1 MNTSETTL
9 KEIADFLAK
18 QRKVAK
24 REDQQQGAA
33 LPAYNPELCGYRGKD
48 NTMCGIGCI
57 IPDDIYKP
65 HIEYAEID
73 QILYWKEMP
82 ATDLEGTDPFFLEET
97 MVIVN
102 HLFGKFKE
110 MTVHQ
115 ATVMMS
121 AIQQFHDQDYQPM
134 IYDFEGQPDEELSAR
149 IFECLHEDYSGIMNP
164 TGQE

>member
-18 QRKVAK
+18 QRKVSK
-24 REDQQQGAA
+24 REGNQKEAA
-33 LPAYNPELCGYRGKD
+33 IPAYNPDLCGYRGKD

-57 IPDDIYKP
+57 IPDNIYKP

-82 ATDLEGTDPFFLEET
+82 ATDLEGTDPVFLEET

-110 MTVHQ
+110 LTDQQ
-115 ATVMMS
+115 AISMMMQ
-121 AIQQFHDQDYQPM
+121 IQTFHDQDYVHLLHD
-134 IYDFEGQPDEELSAR
+134 YEENPDEQLSAR
-149 IFECLHEDYSGIMNP
+149 IYERLHKDYTAITNP
-164 TGQE
+164 SDQE